1 MKEWP
6 MPTGKTKDA
15 GWQIGVST
23 TLDHPISDVWNLLA
37 GPDGVAIWLGDDVT
51 IDGTEGQTYETSD
64 GTVGEVRSF
73 YPEDRI
79 RLTRQPHDW
88 DHDTT
93 VQIAVR
99 ANGDRTKLTLHQE
112 RLANADEREQQRVHW
127 KTVATNLTNALT
139 ERPR

>member
-1 MKEWP
+1 

-23 TLDHPISDVWNLLA
+23 TLDHPISDVWNLLTSPN
-37 GPDGVAIWLGDDVT
+37 GISIWLGDHVT
-51 IDGTEGQTYETSD
+51 IDGTKGQTYETSD

-73 YPEDRI
+73 HPEDRI
-79 RLTRQPHDW
+79 RLTWQPHDW

-99 ANGDRTKLTLHQE
+99 ADGDRTKLTLHQE
-112 RLANADEREQQRVHW
+112 RLASADERLKQRTHW
-127 KTVATNLTNALT
+127 KTVSTNLTIALA
-139 ERPR
+139 E